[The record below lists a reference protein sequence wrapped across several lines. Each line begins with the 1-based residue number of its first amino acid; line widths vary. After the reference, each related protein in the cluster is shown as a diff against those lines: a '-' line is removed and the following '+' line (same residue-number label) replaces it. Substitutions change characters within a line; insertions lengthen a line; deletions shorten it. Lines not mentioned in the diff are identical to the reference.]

1 MSRYHSI
8 YAAQERSARWPWV
21 VAALIV
27 LAGIGVAVWILSGAS
42 ADRLL
47 EAARLQTVSRTT
59 PEPSAMAGLVPE
71 PSPTARPEETN
82 QRTATAEPTP
92 VPPATR
98 TPEPTAVKETSQN
111 LHAQS
116 QEAATPAPSPVSPSP
131 APADPIFI
139 TDAVQE
145 WAARWE
151 AGDYDGMFALVSMD
165 SWQALARR
173 VYVDQHGNDEGFEA
187 LSEAQQRQLARDY
200 FVGRYQGIAE
210 EAGLTNV
217 KITEIGEP
225 DLETQVPIHVVM
237 ESSKI
242 GTIEEDNRIQ
252 LRWEGDGW
260 KVAWTPSLI
269 FKDLGD
275 GCIDFTTDPVKRG
288 AILDRNGE
296 MLAYDGIVNE
306 VGVIPKLFENEE
318 AEVQALSK
326 LLGISVSDIKARY
339 KDANPDWF
347 VPITDLPEPMEQR
360 ILNGLSQLPGVAV
373 RDKTARIYPY
383 GPIAAHV
390 TGYVQA
396 VTAEDLAAD
405 TEGRLSETD
414 VIGRAGIEAAANDL
428 LTGKP
433 GARLRVVECQTR
445 AERVVIAKRRPV
457 PAKDLVLTIDIRLQK
472 AVDEALGNVK
482 GSAVVL
488 DPRNG
493 AVLALVSH
501 PTFDPNLFV
510 KGLTEADAKYI
521 FSERQRPLLNR
532 ATQAAYPT
540 GSIFKVIT
548 MAAAMEHLGYTG
560 QSEIDCPQEW
570 SIPGTES
577 VFRDWTYEYGTG
589 PQGVLTLHNALVQ
602 SCNTVFYEL
611 GYELDKKDSRLL
623 PDMAKAF
630 GLGAPTNIPYL
641 QEIAGTVPDPAWK
654 LDVLNDYWAHGDAVN
669 LAIGQGYLE
678 ATPLQMANAYAAIA
692 NGGTLLQPFIVEFSR
707 DADGTQT
714 RIGKRRV
721 IRELPISEANLE
733 EIRSALRDQTS
744 NPWGVGSA
752 KVFGDFDWPIA
763 GKTGTAQ
770 NQLNKAEKPHSWFA
784 AFGPYGGR
792 ATIAS
797 IVMVESSGEG
807 VSFAAPRTR
816 QIYEAYLKLDLAD
829 A

>member
-1 MSRYHSI
+1 MSGSEETPEDEAVS
-8 YAAQERSARWPWV
+8 AAQAETDA
-21 VAALIV
+21 
-27 LAGIGVAVWILSGAS
+27 
-42 ADRLL
+42 
-47 EAARLQTVSRTT
+47 E
-59 PEPSAMAGLVPE
+59 E
-71 PSPTARPEETN
+71 PEESD
-82 QRTATAEPTP
+82 E
-92 VPPATR
+92 PPA
-98 TPEPTAVKETSQN
+98 
-111 LHAQS
+111 
-116 QEAATPAPSPVSPSP
+116 SPSP
-131 APADPIFI
+131 AADMAESI
-139 TDAVQE
+139 DEVVEQWAKR
-145 WAARWE
+145 WAA
-151 AGDYDGMFALVSMD
+151 ADYDGMFELISTE
-165 SWQALARR
+165 SWQTLARQ
-173 VYVDQHGNDEGFEA
+173 VYAEEHGNAEGFDA
-187 LSEAQQRQLARDY
+187 LSPEEQRQLARDY
-200 FVGRYQGIAE
+200 FVGRYQGIAQ
-210 EAGLTNV
+210 EAGLTKV
-217 KITEIGEP
+217 TMTPTGEP
-225 DLETQVPIHVVM
+225 DLETVVPVHVVM

-242 GTIEEDNRIQ
+242 GTYEEDNRVP
-252 LRWEGDGW
+252 LRWEADGW

-269 FKDLGD
+269 FKDLDD
-275 GCIDFTTDPVKRG
+275 GCIDFTVDTVKRG
-288 AILDRNGE
+288 SILDRNGE
-296 MLAYDGIVNE
+296 VLAYDGIVNE
-306 VGVIPKLFENEE
+306 VGVIPKNFEDEE
-318 AEVQALSK
+318 AEVRALSR
-326 LLGISVSDIKARY
+326 LVGVSVEDIKARY

-383 GPIAAHV
+383 GEVAAHV
-390 TGYVQA
+390 TGYIQA

-414 VIGRAGIEAAANDL
+414 VIGRAGVEAAANDL

-433 GARLRVVECQTR
+433 GARLRVVECSTR
-445 AERVVIAKRRPV
+445 AERHVIAKRQPV
-457 PAKDLVLTIDIRLQK
+457 PAKDLVLTIDIRLQQ
-472 AVDEALGNVK
+472 AVHEAMGNVR

-501 PTFDPNLFV
+501 PTFDPNVFV
-510 KGLTEADAKYI
+510 KGLTEKDAKYI

-570 SIPGTES
+570 SIPGTDT

-589 PQGVLTLHNALVQ
+589 PQGVLTLHNALVR
-602 SCNTVFYEL
+602 SCNTVFYQL
-611 GYELDKKDSRLL
+611 GYELDREDSQFL

-641 QEIAGTVPDPAWK
+641 QEISGIVPDPQWK
-654 LDVLNDYWAHGDAVN
+654 LDTLNDYWAHGDAVN

-692 NGGTLLQPFIVEFSR
+692 NGGTLLQPFIVEFTR

-714 RIGKRRV
+714 RVGKRRV
-721 IRELPISEANLE
+721 LGELPISPENLE

-752 KVFGDFDWPIA
+752 QVFGDFDWPIA

-792 ATIAS
+792 ARIAS
-797 IVMVESSGEG
+797 VVMVESSGEG
-807 VSFAAPRTR
+807 VSYAAPRTR
-816 QIYEAYLKLDLAD
+816 QIYEAYLRIDWD
-829 A
+829 D